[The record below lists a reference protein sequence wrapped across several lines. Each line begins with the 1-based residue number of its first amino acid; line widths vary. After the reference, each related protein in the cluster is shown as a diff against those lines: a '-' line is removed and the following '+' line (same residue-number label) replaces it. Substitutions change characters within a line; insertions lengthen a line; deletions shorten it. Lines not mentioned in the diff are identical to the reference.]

1 LVAASL
7 PVSLK
12 RTLLPERASRVK
24 RFFVLSTAAQPLRNL
39 LLGSQVR

>member
-12 RTLLPERASRVK
+12 RTLLPEQASRVK